1 MAQVADESRAL
12 ESEVFRSKY
21 RRIKS
26 IGRGSFGEAV
36 LVRSKAD
43 GKRYV
48 AKAIDSTSMTS
59 KEKRDVQNEIR
70 ILSAVDHPNIIRYHE
85 HFEDG
90 CLIFIIMEYAD
101 GGDLNSRIK
110 EAKKQ
115 DPPQPFDPNLAM
127 FWFLQICMALKYLH
141 DNHILHRDLKTANVF
156 LTSKNVVKLGD
167 FGISTILQ
175 NTMACAKTVCGTPY
189 YFSPEL
195 CQSKPYNNKSDVWAL
210 GVVFYETLTLRR
222 PFNAKTL
229 KDLLKKIL
237 IGQYDP
243 IPSTV
248 PVEMRSLCA
257 SLLQVNYM
265 QRPSINRILESSYVQ
280 STLRGF
286 SEDLARQ
293 VERDKMEFE
302 AKQRSEQER
311 QQAQPAQRQQ
321 PPPPPEPVV
330 ERPPAPAKPQLS
342 EREQMALLRDMDR
355 GKMKAML
362 AQQAAEEKAAL
373 ATATAPTVDSASHPD
388 VDDDGDYIAQKKAIV
403 KQTEDIVGKSN
414 LGGHPEEFGDGP
426 ADSPPQVETIT
437 LSNGQTVLARDARS
451 HLEKEMGADL
461 VDRAVEMYNAGAM
474 SGLTNLELQHELNQ
488 LVGPMF
494 AHNSNA
500 ITKLAVWEGK
510 QKVINA

>member
-1 MAQVADESRAL
+1 MAQAADETRTL
-12 ESEVFRSKY
+12 ESEVFCSKY

-26 IGRGSFGEAV
+26 IGKGSFGEAV
-36 LVRSKAD
+36 LVRSKSD

-48 AKAIDSTSMTS
+48 AKAIDSVSMS
-59 KEKRDVQNEIR
+59 PKERRDVQNEIR
-70 ILSAVDHPNIIRYHE
+70 ILAAVDHPNIIRYHE

-90 CLIFIIMEYAD
+90 TLIFIIMEYAD
-101 GGDLNSRIK
+101 GGDLSSRIK
-110 EAKKQ
+110 EAKKHET
-115 DPPQPFDPNLAM
+115 PQPFDPNLAM

-141 DNHILHRDLKTANVF
+141 DNHILHRDLKTANIF

-167 FGISTILQ
+167 FGISTVLQ

-210 GVVFYETLTLRR
+210 GVVFYETLTLHR

-229 KDLLKKIL
+229 KDLLRKIL
-237 IGQYDP
+237 AGSYDP
-243 IPSTV
+243 IPTTI

-280 STLRGF
+280 STLRSF

-293 VERDKMEFE
+293 VEKDRTDFEEKQLREREKQDRPSATKAMEATKLPHE
-302 AKQRSEQER
+302 
-311 QQAQPAQRQQ
+311 
-321 PPPPPEPVV
+321 
-330 ERPPAPAKPQLS
+330 PAKPQLS
-342 EREQMALLRDMDR
+342 EREQMAMLRGMDR
-355 GKMKAML
+355 DKMKAML
-362 AQQAAEEKAAL
+362 AKQAAEEKSTPTIAA
-373 ATATAPTVDSASHPD
+373 APEPAIHPD
-388 VDDDGDYIAQKKAIV
+388 VDDDGDYIAQKKAMV
-403 KQTEDIVGKSN
+403 QQSKDIVGKSN

-426 ADSPPQVETIT
+426 ADSVPQVETIT
-437 LSNGQTVLARDARS
+437 LANGQTVLASDVRG
-451 HLEKEMGADL
+451 HLEKEMGAEL
-461 VDRAVEMYNAGAM
+461 LDRAVEMYNSCMM
-474 SGLTNLELQHELNQ
+474 SGFSNAEMQHELIE
-488 LVGPMF
+488 LVGAKF

-510 QKVINA
+510 QKVISA

>member
-1 MAQVADESRAL
+1 MAQVAEESRAL
-12 ESEVFRSKY
+12 ESLVFRNKY
-21 RRIKS
+21 RQIKS
-26 IGRGSFGEAV
+26 IGKGSFGEAV
-36 LVRSKAD
+36 LVRSKSD

-48 AKAIDSTSMTS
+48 AKAIDSISMTP
-59 KEKRDVQNEIR
+59 KERRDVQNEIR
-70 ILSAVDHPNIIRYHE
+70 ILAAVDHPNIIRYHE
-85 HFEDG
+85 HFEDDT
-90 CLIFIIMEYAD
+90 LIFIIMEYAD
-101 GGDLNSRIK
+101 GGDLSSRIK

-115 DPPQPFDPNLAM
+115 DVPQPFDPNLAM

-141 DNHILHRDLKTANVF
+141 DNHILHRDLKTANIF

-210 GVVFYETLTLRR
+210 GVVFYETLTLHR

-237 IGQYDP
+237 AGNYDP
-243 IPSTV
+243 IPTTI

-257 SLLQVNYM
+257 SLLQVNYL

-280 STLRGF
+280 STLRSF

-293 VERDKMEFE
+293 VEKDRTDFE
-302 AKQRSEQER
+302 ARKLSEREKHAQSSPVKEAVARMPQE
-311 QQAQPAQRQQ
+311 
-321 PPPPPEPVV
+321 
-330 ERPPAPAKPQLS
+330 PAKPQLS
-342 EREQMALLRDMDR
+342 EREQMAMLRGMDR
-355 GKMKAML
+355 EKMKAML
-362 AQQAAEEKAAL
+362 AKQAAEEKSAPKTAA
-373 ATATAPTVDSASHPD
+373 APEQMGHPD
-388 VDDDGDYIAQKKAIV
+388 VDDDGDYIAQKKAMV
-403 KQTEDIVGKSN
+403 QNTKEIVGKSN

-426 ADSPPQVETIT
+426 ADSAPQVETIT
-437 LSNGQTVLARDARS
+437 MANGRTVLASNVRD
-451 HLEKEMGADL
+451 HLEAEMGSEL
-461 VDRAVEMYNAGAM
+461 LNCAVELYNSGMM
-474 SGLTNLELQHELNQ
+474 SGLTNSEMQHELSE
-488 LVGPMF
+488 LLGPKF

-510 QKVINA
+510 Q